1 MQLKPMLSATAEEIG
16 DIYSKVSGTA
26 LIDLESK
33 GLRVRNNPDS
43 DRPVKNDSSYYNGEV
58 PDNLDTLD
66 NRELME
72 LMSLHAGW
80 TRYINAQ
87 LSEAESQVKVHKK
100 WERALCAAIEK
111 ERKGTVED
119 DRRYLS
125 VASNLL
131 YWEVMVTYIE
141 ALKGDAAH
149 DYKTISRIIT
159 VRGLDVDQQGRIAN
173 VSKFNNGGRV
183 GGAFKR

>member
-1 MQLKPMLSATAEEIG
+1 MELKALLSATPEELR
-16 DIYSKVSGTA
+16 DIYGRVA
-26 LIDLESK
+26 LNAMTQLDAK
-33 GLRVRNNPDS
+33 GLRIRNDPDA
-43 DRPVKNDSSYYNGEV
+43 DRPVQADNTYYSGEV
-58 PDNLDTLD
+58 PDNLDSLD

-87 LSEAESQVKVHKK
+87 LSDAQAQVTIHKK
-100 WERALCAAIEK
+100 WEKAIAAAIEK

-119 DRRYLS
+119 DKRYLE
-125 VASNLL
+125 VAANLL
-131 YWEVMVTYIE
+131 FWEVMVTYIE
-141 ALKGDAAH
+141 ALKSDASH

-173 VSKFNNGGRV
+173 VGSRMNKAA
-183 GGAFKR
+183 GAFRR